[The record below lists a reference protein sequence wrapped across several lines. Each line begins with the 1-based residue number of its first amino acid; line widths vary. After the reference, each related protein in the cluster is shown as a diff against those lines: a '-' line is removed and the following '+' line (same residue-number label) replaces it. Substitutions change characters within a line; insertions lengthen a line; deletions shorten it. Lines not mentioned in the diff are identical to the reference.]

1 LKVFSMME
9 RAEGFVID
17 RNGNRIGVFLS
28 IEEYRKLL
36 DELEKLEAIRA
47 DDGAKASGDVA
58 ISLEQAIAEIEQS

>member
-1 LKVFSMME
+1 MME

-36 DELEKLEAIRA
+36 DELEKLEAIRV
-47 DDGAKASGDVA
+47 DDGAKALGDVA
-58 ISLEQAIAEIEQS
+58 ISLEQS

>member
-1 LKVFSMME
+1 MFSMME

-36 DELEKLEAIRA
+36 DELEKLEAIRV
-47 DDGAKASGDVA
+47 DDGAKALGDVA
-58 ISLEQAIAEIEQS
+58 ISLEQS

>member
-9 RAEGFVID
+9 RAEGFVIN

-36 DELEKLEAIRA
+36 DELEKLEALRV
-47 DDGAKASGDVA
+47 DDGAKALGDVA
-58 ISLEQAIAEIEQS
+58 ISLEQS

>member
-1 LKVFSMME
+1 MME

-47 DDGAKASGDVA
+47 DDDA
-58 ISLEQAIAEIEQS
+58 